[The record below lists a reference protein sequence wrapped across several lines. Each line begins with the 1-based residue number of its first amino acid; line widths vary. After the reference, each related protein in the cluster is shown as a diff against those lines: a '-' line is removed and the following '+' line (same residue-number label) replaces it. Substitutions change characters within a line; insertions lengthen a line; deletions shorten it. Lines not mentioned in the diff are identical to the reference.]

1 MSMEGWGDEGKMA
14 LLLGRSG
21 KSLEMEVG
29 DRVDERIM
37 EEVRKWWQRR
47 NLRNWFTVEVFMY
60 LDPNLHP
67 LYNHE

>member
-1 MSMEGWGDEGKMA
+1 MPNCIIRLEKIRQIEGTQEWIDEYMEGWGDERKMA

-37 EEVRKWWQRR
+37 EEVRK
-47 NLRNWFTVEVFMY
+47 
-60 LDPNLHP
+60 
-67 LYNHE
+67 